1 MSSRTRIYATIRL
14 TVDIVVLTIRDDRL
28 RLLLIE
34 RRNEPF
40 RGKMALPGGFLS
52 HGETLEDGALR
63 ELGEETGIAGER
75 LHLEQLRTYGDVDR
89 DPRGRLVTV
98 AYLGIAPDL
107 PEPAAGSDARAA
119 EWLAIDDVLAGAPEL
134 AFDHRAIVDDAL
146 ERARSKFE
154 YTSLA
159 TAFCADEFTIADLR
173 RVYEVV
179 WGTRLD
185 PGNFSRKVTR
195 TDGFVVPTGAIRAG
209 DTGRPPALYRRGGA
223 VGLYPPM
230 LRSTILASG
239 AADQ

>member
-1 MSSRTRIYATIRL
+1 MPAQPRTYATIRL

-40 RGKMALPGGFLS
+40 RGEMALPGGFLCE
-52 HGETLEDGALR
+52 GESLADGVLR
-63 ELGEETGIAGER
+63 ELTDETGIPGGR
-75 LHLEQLRTYGDVDR
+75 LHLEQLRTYDDIDR

-98 AYLGIAPDL
+98 AYLAIAPDL
-107 PEPAAGSDARAA
+107 PEPAAGSDAMGAA
-119 EWLAIDDVLAGAPEL
+119 WLPVDEVLAGTPEL
-134 AFDHRAIVDDAL
+134 AFDHLAIVEDAL

-159 TAFCADEFTIADLR
+159 TAFCTDEFTIADLR

-179 WGTRLD
+179 WGTHLD

-195 TDGFVVPTGAIRAG
+195 TDGFVVPTGSIRAG

-239 AADQ
+239 AAN